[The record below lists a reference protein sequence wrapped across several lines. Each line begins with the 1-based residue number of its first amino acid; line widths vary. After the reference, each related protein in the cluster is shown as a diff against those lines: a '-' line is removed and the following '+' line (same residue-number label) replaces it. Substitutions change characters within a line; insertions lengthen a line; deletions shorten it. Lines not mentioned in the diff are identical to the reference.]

1 MGFKNV
7 ETKRKLFTRQD
18 SNSDTPQLYCLETLN
33 MAYAPLCKYIH
44 NFQIQIYLMLKNT
57 ILFNTFQLFF
67 HSGYIVLFE
76 FYFNFF

>member
-7 ETKRKLFTRQD
+7 ETKTKLFTRQD
-18 SNSDTPQLYCLETLN
+18 SNRDTPQLYCLETLN

-44 NFQIQIYLMLKNT
+44 NFQIQIEISLMLKNT

-67 HSGYIVLFE
+67 HSGYIVKASFI
-76 FYFNFF
+76 